1 MLYDSFK
8 IFPRQAFFYI
18 KFLPPKHLPFAQ
30 QFLDVKRCIF
40 FQADIIYTAS
50 SGIFVYSCFVGFAQS
65 ELTKYF
71 YWIIIFIAITLSIC
85 KQPLIKSWNNDCCQ
99 INCNE
104 VKMSQS
110 FHDIARL
117 ERFTDLHLYKIFV
130 QSHSKLGYGCV
141 TILFSGTYFLL
152 AVTVE
157 GDESSLLRMAN

>member
-30 QFLDVKRCIF
+30 QFLDVKRCFF

-65 ELTKYF
+65 EMTYF

-85 KQPLIKSWNNDCCQ
+85 KRPLIKSWNNDCCQ

-104 VKMSQS
+104 PCKLFPDWEQCRWSVPVVPWYCTVRT
-110 FHDIARL
+110 FHRS
-117 ERFTDLHLYKIFV
+117 TPV
-130 QSHSKLGYGCV
+130 
-141 TILFSGTYFLL
+141 
-152 AVTVE
+152 
-157 GDESSLLRMAN
+157 